1 MKEDGL
7 DGNDQKL
14 GPVSSQAPRQQS
26 SGARKTKGVY
36 TKSFNNHMKQ
46 LTAYKAQHGHLNV
59 NKNVMPALY
68 RFTNRMRNCRRGKDG
83 STLSYDRIAALDA
96 IGFDWGNDGGS
107 KTRGI
112 YTKSFDNHMKQLTA
126 YKAQH
131 GHLKVKKSIM
141 PALYRFT
148 NRMRNC
154 RWGKDGSTLTGDR
167 IAALDAIG
175 FDWGHEKNV
184 QQVRPKKVVVPF
196 QDRVNELSAYYARF
210 GHFHVSIR
218 EDQSLCKF
226 CQKVRRGK
234 KQGEL
239 TDDQIA
245 SLDAIGFDWA
255 IRKGFDPIP
264 ARTPAP
270 ESNNDQQELTR
281 ENSER
286 KRGKPTSFNDRV
298 EQLKAYKAQ
307 HGHLK
312 VKRREDASLGS
323 FCHNIRNARNGK
335 NKMAITSDHIAALD
349 AIGFDW
355 NPPKGRQARDTSA
368 WELYKAEREAT
379 SGSNESRVPTQ
390 PMMVAQVSK
399 GEEKIA
405 KISRSSLQQAKAVAT
420 FQDRVN
426 ALSAYKARLGHFY
439 VMRTED

>member
-1 MKEDGL
+1 MPTDKKWNNATFLATLKKLVDNGTLVQNKGTYKIGAKAKKSLKASKKTATTPNKKAATTVEMVVMKEDGL

-14 GPVSSQAPRQQS
+14 GRVSSQAPRQQS
-26 SGARKTKGVY
+26 SGTR
-36 TKSFNNHMKQ
+36 
-46 LTAYKAQHGHLNV
+46 
-59 NKNVMPALY
+59 
-68 RFTNRMRNCRRGKDG
+68 
-83 STLSYDRIAALDA
+83 
-96 IGFDWGNDGGS
+96 

-131 GHLKVKKSIM
+131 GHLKVKKSIK

-154 RWGKDGSTLTGDR
+154 RRGKDGSTLSNDR
-167 IAALDAIG
+167 VAALDAIG

-210 GHFHVSIR
+210 GHFYVSLR

-245 SLDAIGFDWA
+245 SLDAIGFDWV

-270 ESNNDQQELTR
+270 ESNNDLQESTH

-349 AIGFDW
+349 AIGW